1 MASLEELKKRL
12 ERAQTVIVDKGG
24 RLISP
29 ADSEARLI
37 EATDQE
43 EAEIPER
50 TQLKPTRWYAVL

>member
-12 ERAQTVIVDKGG
+12 ERAQDVIVVDNGK
-24 RLISP
+24 LISP
-29 ADSEARLI
+29 ADSEAS
-37 EATDQE
+37 EATDQEE